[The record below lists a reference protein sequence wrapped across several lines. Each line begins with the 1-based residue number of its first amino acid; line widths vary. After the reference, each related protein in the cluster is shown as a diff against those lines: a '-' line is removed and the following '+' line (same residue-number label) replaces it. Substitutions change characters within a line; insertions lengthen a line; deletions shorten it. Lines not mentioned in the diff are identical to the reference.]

1 MNADGSR
8 ARSAVGRGRAPDV
21 AAPRVPGQDAPRVT
35 DHDAL
40 SADPWPGAALG
51 GEAGR
56 ERFLRPFAV
65 DAGHPD
71 AAGPRDR
78 GLGTDLLGHVVAART
93 PGRGE
98 WLRPERAAILE
109 HARHARTLVELA
121 VEVRLPVGQVRAI
134 VADLVDDG
142 ALQVCG
148 PSRPLDRQDILH
160 AVLVGL
166 RSL

>member
-1 MNADGSR
+1 MAGRDH
-8 ARSAVGRGRAPDV
+8 ARGV
-21 AAPRVPGQDAPRVT
+21 AAPRVPVRNAPRVT
-35 DHDAL
+35 VHDSL
-40 SADPWPGAALG
+40 SAAPWPEAAAG

-71 AAGPRDR
+71 GAGARDHGR
-78 GLGTDLLGHVVAART
+78 GADLVGHVVAART